1 MMGDHEKDD
10 AARQDYLT
18 DVAICRAFL
27 RAMWEPTEGWA
38 QKSAPTLGRS
48 DLDWNR
54 LGTYVTECGL
64 ARPLL
69 SRLKHLE
76 LPPWMPSHFLER
88 LRTRAEQDAVAD
100 LIKRE
105 ALEQIAQTL
114 RKIGARG
121 VLLKGSALMVL
132 RSDRGVLPA
141 QRATGD
147 IDIHVEAPMASM
159 LRMQLLKDGF
169 RGAVD
174 EPRSAA
180 HHLAPVLFRGMA
192 IEIHEHLMPS
202 FWQLP
207 ERQMLANA
215 RPVATIEPLATL
227 SPEGLLLH
235 AGVHASSHLFAYGL
249 KTAWDL
255 LWVIRRFPELDWDR
269 LADWVNAGGLPRAF
283 WVPVRVLAQEL
294 SIPLPVDFLRHAPSD
309 RRETNLETMARHR
322 LFSALE
328 GPFDMNPFSKTGV
341 FLLLHDSWMDR
352 LRYLSGLREENA
364 AEARSAAQQH
374 HPMRTSKQLREAF
387 SMWRRYRRSIS
398 RVPAPP
404 ANL

>member
-27 RAMWEPTEGWA
+27 RAMWEPIEGWV
-38 QKSAPTLGRS
+38 QKNAPTLGRS

-69 SRLKHLE
+69 SRLKHLD
-76 LPPWMPSHFLER
+76 LPPWMPSHFLGR

-147 IDIHVEAPMASM
+147 IDIHVEAP
-159 LRMQLLKDGF
+159 
-169 RGAVD
+169 
-174 EPRSAA
+174 
-180 HHLAPVLFRGMA
+180 
-192 IEIHEHLMPS
+192 
-202 FWQLP
+202 
-207 ERQMLANA
+207 
-215 RPVATIEPLATL
+215 
-227 SPEGLLLH
+227 
-235 AGVHASSHLFAYGL
+235 
-249 KTAWDL
+249 
-255 LWVIRRFPELDWDR
+255 
-269 LADWVNAGGLPRAF
+269 
-283 WVPVRVLAQEL
+283 
-294 SIPLPVDFLRHAPSD
+294 
-309 RRETNLETMARHR
+309 
-322 LFSALE
+322 
-328 GPFDMNPFSKTGV
+328 
-341 FLLLHDSWMDR
+341 
-352 LRYLSGLREENA
+352 
-364 AEARSAAQQH
+364 
-374 HPMRTSKQLREAF
+374 
-387 SMWRRYRRSIS
+387 
-398 RVPAPP
+398 
-404 ANL
+404 